1 MMNSHSQLVATRTPS
16 LPYNKENNTALASRQ
31 SLVDRQPWRLS
42 EIEEDHNFTP
52 SIFEAEG
59 RHDDSKAFDMEDT
72 KQSIGQISSGKD
84 VDFDNDA
91 ASDLSAAL
99 PPPIS
104 RFRDE
109 EDEFNAN
116 MAKMFGEGGD
126 SATMNNGNHPIGKIG
141 KKKSFFSKFLT
152 KSASPL
158 K

>member
-1 MMNSHSQLVATRTPS
+1 